1 MKRLATVLM
10 AMAAAVACCGTV
22 RMGALS
28 TDTTVETLGESAAT
42 VQLVSK
48 AKIDSM
54 IEALSVGSDGTWLEL
69 NGSTGTIYQI
79 VREVGVE
86 GDRSQMIVTG
96 ASSDYN
102 GPVAGSVFAKDAA
115 SETWRYLSFSIGFV
129 DDYCYLRHNQIVQL
143 AWASTNL
150 VESSV
155 PVTLSKA
162 GLASE
167 GSVTVD
173 WYGIKTN
180 AYQIAITDDLPDLS
194 GYATTGAVAA
204 VAATIPDVAASTNWL
219 TRAGLSGTVAF
230 ANDGGRPQ
238 AWNGTG
244 ALTVSGFSGL
254 QPPAQ
259 VYWTLYGF
267 DSVTLPASSYVVGG
281 GAWQTNMVNHFTV
294 WQVGTNVM
302 LNFITATEAD

>member
-1 MKRLATVLM
+1 MKRLATTFLVG
-10 AMAAAVACCGTV
+10 MAAVGWCATV

-28 TDTTVETLGESAAT
+28 TDTTVETLGEGAAA

-86 GDRSQMIVTG
+86 GDKSHMIVTG
-96 ASSDYN
+96 ASADYN
-102 GPVAGSVFAKDAA
+102 GPVVGSVFEKDAG
-115 SETWRYLSFSIGFV
+115 SETWRYLIFSIDFDS
-129 DDYCYLRHNQIVQL
+129 DDCYLRHNQIV
-143 AWASTNL
+143 AFSWVSTN
-150 VESSV
+150 VTESSV

-162 GLASE
+162 GRASK

-180 AYQIAITDDLPDLS
+180 AFQIALVDDIPAMS
-194 GYATTGAVAA
+194 GYATTGDVAA

-244 ALTVSGFSGL
+244 ALTVSGFTGL